1 MAVTLKDIAEKVQ
14 MSQTSVS
21 FVLNDRPNRISP
33 EKRELILK
41 TAKEMNYIPNQNAVG
56 LVKRKSH
63 MIGVI
68 IPDIS
73 NAFFSE
79 IVSGIDSTVR
89 EHGWNTMIMTTN
101 DDYEKDLTS
110 IRTLAARGMDA
121 IILVVASNHSPER
134 ADSYKKVMRSFNR
147 PVILVDRRFEELGI
161 STIGV
166 DHKKGAYMAIDY
178 LAGMG
183 HQHIALLSGPQYR
196 SSHRYLGVQQACQD
210 RGLVITGADVFEG
223 DYTMSSAYM
232 LADNIVAGGY
242 TGVFCFNDMMA
253 YGLYKRC
260 LEIGTRIPQDI
271 SLVGFDDIFFSDYI
285 NLTAIRQP
293 AYNLGIEAAR
303 QAFYE
308 IENPDTPPRFLYF
321 EPSIRIR
328 GSVAAQN
335 LSK

>member
-41 TAKEMNYIPNQNAVG
+41 TAKEMNYVPNQNAVG

-121 IILVVASNHSPER
+121 IIPR
-134 ADSYKKVMRSFNR
+134 
-147 PVILVDRRFEELGI
+147 
-161 STIGV
+161 
-166 DHKKGAYMAIDY
+166 
-178 LAGMG
+178 
-183 HQHIALLSGPQYR
+183 SGPTATKR
-196 SSHRYLGVQQACQD
+196 SCAAS
-210 RGLVITGADVFEG
+210 
-223 DYTMSSAYM
+223 
-232 LADNIVAGGY
+232 
-242 TGVFCFNDMMA
+242 
-253 YGLYKRC
+253 
-260 LEIGTRIPQDI
+260 
-271 SLVGFDDIFFSDYI
+271 
-285 NLTAIRQP
+285 TA
-293 AYNLGIEAAR
+293 L
-303 QAFYE
+303 
-308 IENPDTPPRFLYF
+308 
-321 EPSIRIR
+321 
-328 GSVAAQN
+328 
-335 LSK
+335 

>member
-41 TAKEMNYIPNQNAVG
+41 TAKEMNYVPNQNAVG

-110 IRTLAARGMDA
+110 IRTLAGRSVV
-121 IILVVASNHSPER
+121 IFTLCRLV
-134 ADSYKKVMRSFNR
+134 
-147 PVILVDRRFEELGI
+147 
-161 STIGV
+161 
-166 DHKKGAYMAIDY
+166 
-178 LAGMG
+178 
-183 HQHIALLSGPQYR
+183 
-196 SSHRYLGVQQACQD
+196 
-210 RGLVITGADVFEG
+210 
-223 DYTMSSAYM
+223 SSAKS
-232 LADNIVAGGY
+232 VKCPSGRRSRY
-242 TGVFCFNDMMA
+242 TSRKM
-253 YGLYKRC
+253 
-260 LEIGTRIPQDI
+260 P
-271 SLVGFDDIFFSDYI
+271 
-285 NLTAIRQP
+285 
-293 AYNLGIEAAR
+293 
-303 QAFYE
+303 
-308 IENPDTPPRFLYF
+308 
-321 EPSIRIR
+321 
-328 GSVAAQN
+328 
-335 LSK
+335 